1 MEDLIPLGSPL
12 YWLFLLLLSLARGAD
27 IFSTWVATPNLVLE
41 GNPIARRLGWRW
53 GLLLNAVLC
62 GTFAMWPLSSI
73 AIATTSGL
81 VAARNFQSAW
91 LMRTLGEEG
100 YRDWY
105 IERLQQTSLPL
116 YLLCLAGQTLPTA
129 LVGGIL
135 MYFYDGMI
143 IPFSIGLGIVA
154 YALAVTVYTLLS
166 LWRLR
171 RHALN

>member
-1 MEDLIPLGSPL
+1 MDDLIPPGSRP
-12 YWLFLLLLSLARGAD
+12 YWFFLLLLATSRGAD
-27 IFSTWVATPNLVLE
+27 FFSTWVATPNLVLE
-41 GNPIARRLGWRW
+41 GNPIAKRLGWKG
-53 GLLLNAVLC
+53 GLVANGVLC
-62 GTFAMWPLSSI
+62 LTFATWPLSAI
-73 AIATTSGL
+73 AIATTSVL

-105 IERLQQTSLPL
+105 IERLQQTGLPL

-129 LVGGIL
+129 LVGGVL
-135 MYFYDGMI
+135 MYFYNGLI
-143 IPFSIGLGIVA
+143 VPFSIGLGILA

-171 RHALN
+171 RRPG